1 MHTLQL
7 KVQNSIYE
15 HLMFLLKSIN
25 SKELEIVE
33 DKIIK
38 TSSKD
43 NFDSLFDA
51 ISIDTRNFKFNRDE
65 VNER

>member
-1 MHTLQL
+1 
-7 KVQNSIYE
+7 
-15 HLMFLLKSIN
+15 MFLLKSIN
-25 SKELEIVE
+25 IKELEIVE
-33 DKIIK
+33 DKILK